1 MTSKMTALM
10 LAGALSTASASLA
23 SQAPKPVPST
33 PAKSTQVSKPAAPKP
48 TTAKP
53 VPPKS
58 MSAVG
63 TLSAYDSASNM
74 VTVTTS
80 KGAQQFSLAA
90 KATIRQGSKKLSTAD
105 LAGHSGANV
114 KVRYTES
121 GGQMV
126 ASSITIT
133 SESKGKPKK

>member
-10 LAGALSTASASLA
+10 LAGVLSAASVATA
-23 SQAPKPVPST
+23 SQAPKPAT
-33 PAKSTQVSKPAAPKP
+33 PTAAKSTQASKQAPAKPAAKPAAPK
-48 TTAKP
+48 AI
-53 VPPKS
+53 
-58 MSAVG
+58 SAVG
-63 TLSAYDSASNM
+63 TLTAYDAASNM

-90 KATIRQGSKKLSTAD
+90 KATIRQGSKTLTAAD

-114 KVRYTES
+114 KVRYKES
-121 GGQMV
+121 GGQTV

-133 SESKGKPKK
+133 SESKGKSKK

>member
-10 LAGALSTASASLA
+10 LAGALSAASASLA
-23 SQAPKPVPST
+23 SQAPKPTPST
-33 PAKSTQVSKPAAPKP
+33 PATSTQASKPAAKP
-48 TTAKP
+48 TMAKP
-53 VPPKS
+53 VAPKS

-80 KGAQQFSLAA
+80 KGAQQFSLAPT
-90 KATIRQGSKKLSTAD
+90 ATIRQGSKKLATAD